1 MKISFLALAGGI
13 AAFQHNEN
21 VLSLLQPRWRAD
33 TLIVKQ
39 QEQQKC
45 YCIIIKDTQF
55 AVGMLKL
62 LQKRLSYALPDLQS
76 KPHACG

>member
-13 AAFQHNEN
+13 VAFQHNEN
-21 VLSLLQPRWRAD
+21 VFSLLHPRWRAD

-55 AVGMLKL
+55 TAGMLETVAK
-62 LQKRLSYALPDLQS
+62 KD
-76 KPHACG
+76 C